1 MTESHDSHPL
11 PRCYF
16 DIIRGQSVYPM
27 YATAKEA
34 IPNYKCSLNFRT
46 HAHGISYETDS
57 RREMRWPLF
66 SHQKNSVEP
75 LPAQHEPR
83 PQHVQLG
90 HTEPGTDHLT
100 DRRTGLQG

>member
-1 MTESHDSHPL
+1 
-11 PRCYF
+11 
-16 DIIRGQSVYPM
+16 M

-34 IPNYKCSLNFRT
+34 TPNYKCSLNFRT
-46 HAHGISYETDS
+46 HAHGIQYMYRAIQTQDA
-57 RREMRWPLF
+57 RCDGQDGPLF
-66 SHQKNSVEP
+66 SNQKISVEHYY
-75 LPAQHEPR
+75 LPQHEPR